1 MIKINKHETKQF
13 ITTDPKELINSIHE
27 YQSKIRYLIFTG
39 KIDRNYI
46 VFSNIGIAE

>member
-13 ITTDPKELINSIHE
+13 ITTDPTKLIGFIQE
-27 YQSKIRYLIFTG
+27 YQSKIRYLVFTG
-39 KIDRNYI
+39 KIDRNYV